1 MPTDGASPFPFVRG
15 GFSPES
21 HASAR
26 QRFVCARSV
35 RQADEL
41 LLRASAD
48 TYRMTTSPNGSFS
61 STQLFRASD
70 TGQAFAPADP
80 SPSYFKYRF
89 DRMSFANP
97 KLDRHFAEAGGSL
110 RPGWPR
116 EMSLSCTMVTTRDD
130 ESLMTRVVPV
140 LRNTLDS
147 ESKGPARRPS
157 PSAFS
162 ASGSSRNPQ
171 YHCMITFGYR

>member
-48 TYRMTTSPNGSFS
+48 TNRMTTSPNGSFS

-110 RPGWPR
+110 RPGCPR
-116 EMSLSCTMVTTRDD
+116 EMSLSCTVVTTRDD

-140 LRNTLDS
+140 LRNTLD
-147 ESKGPARRPS
+147 
-157 PSAFS
+157 
-162 ASGSSRNPQ
+162 
-171 YHCMITFGYR
+171 